1 MTDLNT
7 LTTKALVEL
16 HNSFICQIPG
26 LKPVTVKTYNNKAG
40 YISRIQQF
48 QLLTKPA
55 TNDSDYMNPADI
67 AAKYDLTPYQVRM
80 KLRAAIVDKLIPG
93 QKNTRWKLSPH
104 VVAKVFEA

>member
-1 MTDLNT
+1 
-7 LTTKALVEL
+7 
-16 HNSFICQIPG
+16 
-26 LKPVTVKTYNNKAG
+26 
-40 YISRIQQF
+40 
-48 QLLTKPA
+48 
-55 TNDSDYMNPADI
+55 MNPADI